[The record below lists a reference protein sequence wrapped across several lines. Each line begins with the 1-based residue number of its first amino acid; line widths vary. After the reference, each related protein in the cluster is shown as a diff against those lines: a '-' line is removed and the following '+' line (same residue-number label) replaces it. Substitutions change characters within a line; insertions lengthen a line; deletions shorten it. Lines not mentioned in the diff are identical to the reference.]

1 MLVPTLKCTCTPW
14 VVTSSLETFTEP
26 SLIWNSDVWFLVD
39 VSSRL
44 VLFATVLSGVWVSD
58 SHLDPIE
65 AHAGYLQVDKALYR

>member
-1 MLVPTLKCTCTPW
+1 M

-44 VLFATVLSGVWVSD
+44 ILFITVLSGVWVSD

-65 AHAGYLQVDKALYR
+65 GPCRVFAGR